1 MQSAVVRSSALHG
14 RSNLAILLFLL
25 TSGIAG
31 LIICLAVMLFIR
43 LELFKISILNT
54 NSLLLGK
61 ENYRRQK
68 YPNRPN

>member
-1 MQSAVVRSSALHG
+1 MMQSAVVSSAALHG

-43 LELFKISILNT
+43 WEQLHKISI
-54 NSLLLGK
+54 
-61 ENYRRQK
+61 
-68 YPNRPN
+68 